1 MATNPH
7 PTPVDLLFQQ
17 ARPGLCL
24 LDSEGNVHRANA
36 EWRRL
41 LGRSFEPVG
50 GEGLSGRLEEI
61 RRLSADASWDLTIE
75 PVALDGSDGVLL
87 TVGEQGKA
95 ETATV
100 DWVALTASEAR
111 HRALFNSMA
120 EAFALHEIV
129 LDEHG
134 EPCDYRFL
142 EVNPAFER
150 LTGLASSKVLG
161 KRVTEV
167 LPGVDPQWIKIYGKV
182 ALTGGS
188 VQFDRY
194 EPTMGKHLE
203 VFAFCPAPLQF
214 SVLFLDTTQRKQAEE
229 ALRLSEDRYRKL
241 VTELPIG
248 IFQAKVRDGC
258 TFLNV
263 AGQRIV
269 GLSEAEALGTG
280 WTRVLDLSDAAILS
294 SLRAD
299 VAARN
304 GAFSREFQLSRPD
317 GQSTW
322 VKAWVTEIP
331 GLAGEGGQLVGALV
345 DVTPQKVAET
355 SLQES
360 EELYRTVV
368 ASMAEG
374 VIVQDVHGGVMAMN
388 RVAESILGPR
398 ADEMRGGAALE
409 PRLRMIREDGSTF
422 APEEF
427 PAAVALRTGQSQ
439 SNVVAGI
446 QRPDGTT
453 TWIKGSVEPLCD
465 PAGRARGI
473 VTTITDITERRAMRE
488 QLAMASRLEGL
499 ATLVAGVAHEINNP
513 LAGEMASQQLVAEEL
528 QELGRL
534 LRKGDPL
541 DREVLALRVDEMID
555 TLGDAEAGAKR
566 IERIVRDL
574 SAFGRPG
581 PQRARV
587 RLLDVVESAMRV
599 LPTSIASHATIRVEP
614 GEPPDV
620 LASEGQIEQVVVNLL
635 TNAVLAIPEG
645 RHGEI
650 TIRLA
655 EGHLG
660 MVRLDVM
667 DNGTGIDPKNLSRI
681 FDPFFTTRDVG
692 KGTGLGLPICHAI
705 VMAHGGTLTV
715 QSVPG
720 EGSMFR
726 VELPACSSSVH
737 GP

>member
-61 RRLSADASWDLTIE
+61 RRRSADAGWDLTIA

-87 TVGEQGKA
+87 TVVERGKA

-214 SVLFLDTTQRKQAEE
+214 SVLFLDTTQRKQVEE

-304 GAFSREFQLSRPD
+304 GAFSREF
-317 GQSTW
+317 
-322 VKAWVTEIP
+322 
-331 GLAGEGGQLVGALV
+331 
-345 DVTPQKVAET
+345 
-355 SLQES
+355 
-360 EELYRTVV
+360 
-368 ASMAEG
+368 
-374 VIVQDVHGGVMAMN
+374 
-388 RVAESILGPR
+388 
-398 ADEMRGGAALE
+398 
-409 PRLRMIREDGSTF
+409 
-422 APEEF
+422 
-427 PAAVALRTGQSQ
+427 
-439 SNVVAGI
+439 
-446 QRPDGTT
+446 
-453 TWIKGSVEPLCD
+453 
-465 PAGRARGI
+465 
-473 VTTITDITERRAMRE
+473 
-488 QLAMASRLEGL
+488 
-499 ATLVAGVAHEINNP
+499 
-513 LAGEMASQQLVAEEL
+513 
-528 QELGRL
+528 
-534 LRKGDPL
+534 
-541 DREVLALRVDEMID
+541 
-555 TLGDAEAGAKR
+555 
-566 IERIVRDL
+566 
-574 SAFGRPG
+574 
-581 PQRARV
+581 
-587 RLLDVVESAMRV
+587 
-599 LPTSIASHATIRVEP
+599 
-614 GEPPDV
+614 
-620 LASEGQIEQVVVNLL
+620 
-635 TNAVLAIPEG
+635 
-645 RHGEI
+645 
-650 TIRLA
+650 
-655 EGHLG
+655 
-660 MVRLDVM
+660 
-667 DNGTGIDPKNLSRI
+667 
-681 FDPFFTTRDVG
+681 
-692 KGTGLGLPICHAI
+692 
-705 VMAHGGTLTV
+705 
-715 QSVPG
+715 
-720 EGSMFR
+720 
-726 VELPACSSSVH
+726 
-737 GP
+737 

>member
-1 MATNPH
+1 MATNLRPA
-7 PTPVDLLFQQ
+7 PIDLLFQQ
-17 ARPGLCL
+17 ARSGLCL

-41 LGRSFEPVG
+41 LGRSFEPAG
-50 GEGLSGRLEEI
+50 GEGISGRLDDI
-61 RRLSADASWDLTIE
+61 RRLSAEAGWDLTIA
-75 PVALDGSDGVLL
+75 PVALEGSDGVLV
-87 TVGEQGKA
+87 TVVEKEKA
-95 ETATV
+95 ETTTV
-100 DWVALTASEAR
+100 DWAALTASEAR
-111 HRALFNSMA
+111 HRALFNSMT

-129 LDEHG
+129 LDDQG
-134 EPCDYRFL
+134 QPCDYRFL

-167 LPGVDPQWIKIYGKV
+167 LPGVDPQWIRTYGKV

-194 EPTMGKHLE
+194 EPAMGKHFE

-214 SVLFLDTTQRKQAEE
+214 SVLFLDTTQRKQAEQ
-229 ALRLSEDRYRKL
+229 ALRQSEDRYRKL

-248 IFQAKVRDGC
+248 IFHAKVRDGC

-269 GLSEAEALGTG
+269 GLSEAAALGTG
-280 WTRVLDLSDAAILS
+280 WTSVLDLSDAAILS

-299 VAARN
+299 VAAMN
-304 GAFSREFQLSRPD
+304 GTFSREFQLSRPD

-322 VKAWVTEIP
+322 VKTWVTEIA

-355 SLQES
+355 ALQES

-398 ADEMRGGAALE
+398 ADEMGGATGLS
-409 PRLRMIREDGSTF
+409 PRLRMIREDGSAF
-422 APEEF
+422 APEDF

-453 TWIKGSVEPLCD
+453 TWIKGSVEPLSD
-465 PAGRARGI
+465 PTGRVRGI
-473 VTTITDITERRAMRE
+473 VTTMTDITDRRAMRE

-513 LAGEMASQQLVAEEL
+513 LAGEMASQQLVGQEL
-528 QELGRL
+528 RELGRL

-587 RLLDVVESAMRV
+587 RLLDVVESAMQV
-599 LPTSIASHATIRVEP
+599 LPTSIASRAAIRVEP

-645 RHGEI
+645 RRGEI
-650 TIRLA
+650 TIRLG

-726 VELPACSSSVH
+726 VELPAAC
-737 GP
+737 